1 MQHTADISAAT
12 DLDATSIAQTRGAAV
27 AQPSRLADFYE
38 LIKPR
43 MNFLV
48 LITTMVGYFVAA
60 GREATHWTLLFN
72 TLLGTALCASCA
84 AVLNQLMERDY
95 DALMKRTRNRPLP
108 AARIAPREALVLGI
122 ALGVVGV
129 AYLAI
134 VVNALTALLGLITVA
149 WYLGLY
155 TPAKRITSLNTVLGA
170 VPGALPPVMGF
181 AAATNAISPAAL
193 AVFGILF
200 LWQMPHFL
208 AIAIMYRDDYRAG
221 GFRMLPCVEPDEDR
235 LRFTGLMMVLYAIAL
250 VPVSVL
256 PSMLNVTGPA
266 YFTAAVLLGL
276 GFLSFAVSCATS
288 GGARIDAKKLFFAS
302 IIYLPLLLAA
312 MMIDRV

>member
-1 MQHTADISAAT
+1 MEHTADISAT
-12 DLDATSIAQTRGAAV
+12 GEIDVTSSNVAVRAAV
-27 AQPSRLADFYE
+27 EPSRLMDFYE
-38 LIKPR
+38 LTKPR

-48 LITTMVGYFVAA
+48 LITTMVGYFVATGGA
-60 GREATHWTLLFN
+60 PIHLAQLLN
-72 TLLGTALCASCA
+72 TLLGTAMCAACA
-84 AVLNQLMERDY
+84 AVLNQLVERDH
-95 DALMKRTRNRPLP
+95 DARMKRTRNRPLP
-108 AARIAPREALVLGI
+108 AGRVAPREALAFGVILGVLG
-122 ALGVVGV
+122 V
-129 AYLAI
+129 AHLA
-134 VVNALTALLGLITVA
+134 VLVNVLTALLGAVTVA
-149 WYLGLY
+149 WYLGVY
-155 TPAKRITSLNTVLGA
+155 TPTKRITSLNTVLGA

-181 AAATNAISPAAL
+181 AAAGNTVSLAAL

-221 GFRMLPCVEPDEDR
+221 GFKMLPCVEPDEDR

-256 PSMLNVTGPA
+256 PSMLGVTGPA

-288 GGARIDAKKLFFAS
+288 GGARPDAKKLFFAS

-312 MMIDRV
+312 MMVDRI